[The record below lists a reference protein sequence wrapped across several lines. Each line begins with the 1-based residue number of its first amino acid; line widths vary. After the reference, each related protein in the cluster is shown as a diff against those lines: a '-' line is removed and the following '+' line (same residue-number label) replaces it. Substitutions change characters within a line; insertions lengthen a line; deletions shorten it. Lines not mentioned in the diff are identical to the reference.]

1 MVGAKGPQVKP
12 PERLIRAPER
22 RHAVIH
28 IDIFSD
34 TICPWCLIGKRR
46 LEKALAERPNLKPG
60 VDLAIHWR
68 VFQLNP
74 MMPKGGMER
83 QAYLAMKFGGAE
95 NAEIV
100 YDRIRRAGAE
110 EGIDFAFKA
119 MKRTPNTVDSH
130 RLIRWAAG
138 QDRESETVEALF
150 QAYFFRGEDIG
161 ALAVLVA
168 AAEEAGMDPMEA
180 RAFLESEAL
189 RPEIVEEDRQA
200 RGLGIDG
207 VPCFVFNGRHAL
219 AGAQPPKV
227 LVQMLDMAQQ
237 EVAAPVD

>member
-1 MVGAKGPQVKP
+1 M
-12 PERLIRAPER
+12 
-22 RHAVIH
+22 IH

-46 LEKALAERPNLKPG
+46 LEKALAERPGLEPS
-60 VDLAIHWR
+60 IHWR
-68 VFQLNP
+68 AFQLNP
-74 MMPKGGMER
+74 MMPKAGMER
-83 QAYLAMKFGGAE
+83 QSYLSMKFGGAQ
-95 NAEIV
+95 NAGIV

-110 EGIDFAFKA
+110 EGVDFAFDA
-119 MKRTPNTVDSH
+119 IVRTPNTVDSH

-161 ALAVLVA
+161 AMAVLVA
-168 AAEEAGMDPMEA
+168 AAEAAGLDPAEA
-180 RAFLESEAL
+180 RAFLESSALEA
-189 RPEIVEEDRQA
+189 EIVAEDRQA

-207 VPCFVFNGRHAL
+207 VPCFIFNGRHAL

-227 LVQMLDMAQQ
+227 LVQMLDLAQQ
-237 EVAAPVD
+237 EAAAPVE

>member
-1 MVGAKGPQVKP
+1 M
-12 PERLIRAPER
+12 
-22 RHAVIH
+22 IH

-34 TICPWCLIGKRR
+34 TVCPWCLIGKRR
-46 LEKALAERPNLKPG
+46 LEKALAERPE
-60 VDLAIHWR
+60 VEVAVHWR

-74 MMPKGGMER
+74 MMPTGGMER
-83 QAYLAMKFGGAE
+83 QAYLSMKFGGAD
-95 NAEIV
+95 NAGIV

-110 EGIDFAFKA
+110 EGIDFAFEDIP
-119 MKRTPNTVDSH
+119 RTPNTVDSH
-130 RLIRWAAG
+130 RLVRWAAG

-161 ALAVLVA
+161 ATAVLVA
-168 AAEEAGMDPMEA
+168 AAEAAGMDPMEA
-180 RAFLESEAL
+180 GAFLESEAL

-227 LVQMLDMAQQ
+227 LVQMLDLAQQ
-237 EVAAPVD
+237 EATETVGE

>member
-1 MVGAKGPQVKP
+1 M
-12 PERLIRAPER
+12 
-22 RHAVIH
+22 IH

-34 TICPWCLIGKRR
+34 TVCPWCLIGKRR
-46 LEKALAERPNLKPG
+46 LDKALAERPGLE
-60 VDLAIHWR
+60 LAIHWR

-74 MMPKGGMER
+74 TMPAEGMDR
-83 QAYLAMKFGGAE
+83 QQYLAMKFGGPE

-100 YDRIRRAGAE
+100 YERIRRAGAE
-110 EGIDFAFKA
+110 ENIDFAFDA
-119 MKRTPNTVDSH
+119 IQRTPNTVNSH

-138 QDRESETVEALF
+138 QDKETELLEALF
-150 QAYFFRGEDIG
+150 QAYFLRGEDIG
-161 ALAVLVA
+161 ALAVLID
-168 AAEEAGMDPMEA
+168 AAEGVGMDPMEA

-189 RPEIVEEDRQA
+189 LDEIVEEDRQA

-227 LVQMLDMAQQ
+227 LTQMLDLAQQ
-237 EVAAPVD
+237 EITETVE

>member
-1 MVGAKGPQVKP
+1 MIQ
-12 PERLIRAPER
+12 
-22 RHAVIH
+22 

-46 LEKALAERPNLKPG
+46 LEAALAERP
-60 VDLAIHWR
+60 DLQATIHWR

-83 QAYLAMKFGGAE
+83 QNYLAMKFGGPK
-95 NAEIV
+95 NAANV
-100 YDRIRRAGAE
+100 YDRIRGAAAAD
-110 EGIDFAFKA
+110 GIDFAFEDIA
-119 MKRTPNTVDSH
+119 RTPNTVDSH

-150 QAYFFRGEDIG
+150 QAYFLRGEDIG
-161 ALAVLVA
+161 ALEVLAA
-168 AAEEAGMDPMEA
+168 AAESVGMDPADA
-180 RAFLESEAL
+180 RAFLQSEAL
-189 RPEIVEEDRQA
+189 DAEIREEDRQA

-227 LVQMLDMAQQ
+227 LVQMLDLAQQ
-237 EVAAPVD
+237 EAAATV